1 MANTVTVLP
10 SRVAASCRSTGAG
23 ADISFNGYAFQ
34 ISGQPAAGDVFT
46 IEPNSNGSSD
56 NRNAL
61 LLCALQTKSTMENGT
76 ATYQATYAQLVS
88 QIGNK
93 TRELDVTSKA
103 QANLLAQTEKS
114 IQSLSGVNLDE
125 EAANLMRFQQAF
137 QASSKVIEISNTLFD
152 SLLRI

>member
-1 MANTVTVLP
+1 
-10 SRVAASCRSTGAG
+10 
-23 ADISFNGYAFQ
+23 
-34 ISGQPAAGDVFT
+34 
-46 IEPNSNGSSD
+46 
-56 NRNAL
+56 
-61 LLCALQTKSTMENGT
+61 MENGT